1 MTTFRSSSDAATGPA
16 VASTP
21 WSGPAHA
28 MPDRV
33 DGEAAVLLPNRVA
46 AVPAASAFYPGT
58 VSVSST
64 GGREARRVPEAEPV
78 PYRWW
83 QHMHLRPG
91 TRYRADL
98 TWSEKGWPLVADDLW
113 RIAHEDRGGARRAD
127 SRVIGLGLGAALL
140 CELVLAG
147 QIGLAADGLLLL
159 TPEVAAALGAPD
171 AVAARERFGAASILP
186 DRIADELL
194 AVIVAEAEPLPV
206 DIWLEYLASRSAAKV
221 AQRLLDAAHVEE
233 TTSRRRLRREVVYR
247 PVDGM
252 AAAWPAARLLIPL
265 RQGAQPDDVDVV
277 LLGLCRAT
285 GLHRWLFA
293 GQPHDPVAALLQS
306 SDGLPHPFP
315 LLWARLDRLVS
326 ASASSLR

>member
-1 MTTFRSSSDAATGPA
+1 MTTFRSASDAATGR
-16 VASTP
+16 VSASTP

-28 MPDRV
+28 MPKGI
-33 DGEAAVLLPNRVA
+33 DGETAVVEPNHVAVARAAQP
-46 AVPAASAFYPGT
+46 FYPGA
-58 VSVSST
+58 VSVSSV
-64 GGREARRVPEAEPV
+64 GGSEVHRVPEAESV

-83 QHMHLRPG
+83 QHMQVRPG
-91 TRYRADL
+91 ARYRADL
-98 TWSEKGWPLVADDLW
+98 TWSEKGWPLIADDLW
-113 RIAHEDRGGARRAD
+113 RIAHQDRSGARRAD

-147 QIGLAADGLLLL
+147 QIGLTADGLLLL
-159 TPEVAAALGAPD
+159 APEVVAALAAPD

-206 DIWLEYLASRSAAKV
+206 ETWLEYLASRSAAKV
-221 AQRLLDAAHVEE
+221 ARRLLDAGHVKK
-233 TTSRRRLRREVVYR
+233 TASRRRLRREVVYR
-247 PVDGM
+247 PVDDM

-306 SDGLPHPFP
+306 ADGLPHPFP
-315 LLWARLDRLVS
+315 LLWTRLDGLVS